1 MPPSASQANHENNLE
16 KEVSWSALALILAFL
31 GIYGVM
37 SYAVTERVHEMGVRM
52 ALGAQRFDVLRLV
65 VGSGVFLAALGL
77 LFGWIG
83 AFFASRAMASMLF
96 GIRPTDPWTYV
107 TITALLALVALA
119 ACYVPARRA
128 TAVDPLVSLR
138 YE

>member
-37 SYAVTERVHEMGVRM
+37 SYAVTARVHEI
-52 ALGAQRFDVLRLV
+52 
-65 VGSGVFLAALGL
+65 GVFLAALGL

-83 AFFASRAMASMLF
+83 AFFASRAMAGMLF